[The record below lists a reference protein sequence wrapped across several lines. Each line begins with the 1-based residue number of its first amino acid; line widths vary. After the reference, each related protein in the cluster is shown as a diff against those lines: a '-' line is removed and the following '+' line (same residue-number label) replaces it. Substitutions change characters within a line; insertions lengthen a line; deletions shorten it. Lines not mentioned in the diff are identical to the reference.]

1 MDLKNLVWTVENKV
15 GLVVSDYEAD
25 QNIVSFMVDTTA
37 ADPIVQVADLIDETV
52 RGQVVVIERFDGT
65 NVTAFS
71 VENPVIS
78 VVTTAD
84 GKMHPAIPEEQK
96 LLDGKNTITEI
107 NVHEL
112 GIGTEPLNSIDITIA
127 AQS

>member
-37 ADPIVQVADLIDETV
+37 ADPIVQIADLIDETV

-65 NVTAFS
+65 GATCFS

-84 GKMHPAIPEEQK
+84 GRYLYHIM
-96 LLDGKNTITEI
+96 
-107 NVHEL
+107 
-112 GIGTEPLNSIDITIA
+112 IDIDYNRKECSISQVCSRCSNNRRGYTI
-127 AQS
+127 